1 MLSIANSGSAMELAM
16 LMEHLKVHWQDVEG
30 TGGSAIGTA
39 EESIA
44 LFTAASVSGNLGL
57 V

>member
-1 MLSIANSGSAMELAM
+1 M

-44 LFTAASVSGNLGL
+44 LFTAASASGNLRL

>member
-1 MLSIANSGSAMELAM
+1 M

-39 EESIA
+39 EESMPYTQRQA
-44 LFTAASVSGNLGL
+44 CPET
-57 V
+57 